1 MDYITSSPF
10 LADFCL
16 SSAGGG
22 INMLSE
28 GRKREIGD
36 LPFPL
41 RPHISGNGVAL
52 VC

>member
-1 MDYITSSPF
+1 MDHITSSPF

-22 INMLSE
+22 ISTISE

-36 LPFPL
+36 LPL
-41 RPHISGNGVAL
+41 LLWHHLSGSGVAL